1 MRRIM
6 RGYSERHLADMVERN
21 PKTKI
26 KSRYGSPLAVLAALC
41 ASLGC
46 GQPAPVSVGTVE
58 RPNVVVILADTL
70 RADRVNME
78 RGGKPLMPNLARF
91 AAQSWNFRLCRV
103 QATWTKPSMASIFT
117 SLYPDV
123 HRVLFGID
131 GEIGGTDLPRTDVL
145 PESLETMAE
154 YFKANG
160 YATGI
165 VQTNANVADH
175 FGFAQGFDTYEFRA
189 YPKTHG
195 NEVTDYAIR
204 QLGTMSRPFFFFAHF
219 MDTHAPYQPPEGF
232 VYDGEAL
239 PELTDQDRHLLA
251 NYNMGYRDR
260 IMFEVGITS
269 KRKYG
274 NLSKAGE
281 EYVRIKYDASAQFL
295 DKEIGRLI
303 DHVLAN
309 YPNTI
314 VVVSSDHGE
323 ELWEHG
329 SIGHGK
335 TVYEEVARVPLM
347 VRLPGAA
354 ARNVDAP
361 VESIDILPTLAA
373 ILGLPAKPEWQ
384 GRDISGEHNAPG
396 ADRPVFSSAQMSI
409 SGSNRDLECVI
420 LGHQKLVVDRKTGAR
435 QLFDLSKDPLERT
448 AAPYDETSPKN
459 ELGAALDRFRA
470 ANLAHPLRQELPAT
484 SGLTPEQQ
492 ENIRNI
498 GYLK

>member
-1 MRRIM
+1 
-6 RGYSERHLADMVERN
+6 MVRRN
-21 PKTKI
+21 PTI
-26 KSRYGSPLAVLAALC
+26 ISRYTTPLAGLAVLC
-41 ASLGC
+41 VSLGC
-46 GQPAPVSVGTVE
+46 GQPTPVSVEPAE

-70 RADRVNME
+70 RADRVDME
-78 RGGKPLMPNLARF
+78 RGGKPLMPNVVRF
-91 AAQSWNFRLCRV
+91 AAHSWNFRLCRV

-117 SLYPDV
+117 SLYPGV

-131 GEIGGTDLPRTDVL
+131 GEIGGTELPRTDVL

-195 NEVTDYAIR
+195 DEVTDYAIR
-204 QLGTMSRPFFFFAHF
+204 QLDKMSRPFFFFAHF

-239 PELTDQDRHLLA
+239 PELTEQDRQLLA

-281 EYVRIKYDASAQFL
+281 EYVRIKYDASAHFL
-295 DKEIGRLI
+295 DRQIGRLI
-303 DHVLAN
+303 DHVLTN
-309 YPNTI
+309 FPNT
-314 VVVSSDHGE
+314 VVVISSDHGE

-335 TVYEEVARVPLM
+335 TVYEEVTRVPLI
-347 VRLPGAA
+347 VRSPGAT
-354 ARNVDAP
+354 ARNIDEP
-361 VESIDILPTLAA
+361 VESIDILPTLASL
-373 ILGLPAKPEWQ
+373 LGLPARPEWQ
-384 GRDISGEHNAPG
+384 GRDISGARGAPG

-409 SGSNRDLECVI
+409 SGSNRDLECVV
-420 LGHQKLVVDRKTGAR
+420 LGHRKLVVDRKTGTG
-435 QLFDLSKDPLERT
+435 QVFDLDKDPEERT
-448 AAPYDETSPKN
+448 AAPYDKTSA
-459 ELGAALDRFRA
+459 EAGLGAALDRYHA
-470 ANLAHPLRQELPAT
+470 ANLSHPLRQELPAT